1 MDNDI
6 LINEW
11 SSFIELIGDKECHE
25 RSITA
30 CLKLLLNE
38 KLGLSALYPNI
49 IHLMST
55 AAVLPLSTAE
65 VERVF
70 SQVKLVKCY
79 HRNRMKQI
87 TLNNILHVKLNCN
100 KQCYEH
106 VSDTV
111 VDNFFL
117 ELRTER

>member
-1 MDNDI
+1 M
-6 LINEW
+6 
-11 SSFIELIGDKECHE
+11 
-25 RSITA
+25 A

-38 KLGLSALYPNI
+38 KLGLSALYPNNI
-49 IHLMST
+49 IHLMNT

-70 SQVKLVKCY
+70 SQVKLVKCD
-79 HRNRMKQI
+79 HRNRMKQV
-87 TLNNILHVKLNCN
+87 TMNNILHFKLNCN

-111 VDNFFL
+111 VDKFFL
-117 ELRTER
+117 ELMTEK

>member
-1 MDNDI
+1 M
-6 LINEW
+6 
-11 SSFIELIGDKECHE
+11 
-25 RSITA
+25 A

-38 KLGLSALYPNI
+38 NLGLSALYPNNI

-70 SQVKLVKCY
+70 SQVKLVKCD
-79 HRNRMKQI
+79 HRNRMKQV
-87 TLNNILHVKLNCN
+87 TMNNILHVKLNYN

-111 VDNFFL
+111 VDKFFRVNDRKIEFYL
-117 ELRTER
+117 G